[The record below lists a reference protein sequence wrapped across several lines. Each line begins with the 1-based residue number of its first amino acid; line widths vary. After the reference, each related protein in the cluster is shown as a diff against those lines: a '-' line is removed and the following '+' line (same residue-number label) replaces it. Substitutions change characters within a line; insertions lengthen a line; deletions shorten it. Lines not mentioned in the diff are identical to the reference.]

1 MKKIAL
7 SLLAFAMLLAAFS
20 SFPRALAHEEIEQ
33 GDVRIVGGWTNEPPY
48 VNQINGIEL
57 NITRISNGQPINNA
71 LAQVDVSMRK
81 GGETKPL
88 EFQPTEEAGH
98 YVAEILPTQTGQ
110 YAIAFQG
117 TIAGAAFNGQIEIE
131 DVGNTRLL
139 EFPPAGSSGGV
150 SDEVLEQL
158 QTVVTDLTA
167 QVDQAT
173 TASEEAQQAAK
184 AATESAA
191 EQKVAADRAY
201 LFGMVGVGVG
211 VAGII
216 IGVVALTRGR
226 EARALA

>member
-7 SLLAFAMLLAAFS
+7 SLLAFAMLLAAF

-117 TIAGAAFNGQIEIE
+117 TIAEAAFNGQIEIE

-139 EFPPAGSSGGV
+139 EFPPASSSGGV

-173 TASEEAQQAAK
+173 TASEEAQQAAQ
-184 AATESAA
+184 AATGSAA

>member
-7 SLLAFAMLLAAFS
+7 SLLAFAMLLAAF

-139 EFPPAGSSGGV
+139 EFPPASSSGGV

-173 TASEEAQQAAK
+173 TASEEAQQAAQ

>member
-20 SFPRALAHEEIEQ
+20 FPRALAHEEIQQ

-48 VNQINGIEL
+48 VNQLNGIEL

-117 TIAGAAFNGQIEIE
+117 TIAEAAFNGQIEIE

-139 EFPPAGSSGGV
+139 EFPPASSSGGV

-167 QVDQAT
+167 QVGQAT
-173 TASEEAQQAAK
+173 TASEEAQQAAQ

>member
-20 SFPRALAHEEIEQ
+20 FPRALAHEEIQQ

-48 VNQINGIEL
+48 VNQVNGIEL

-139 EFPPAGSSGGV
+139 EFPPASSSGGV

-173 TASEEAQQAAK
+173 TASEEAQQAAQ

>member
-7 SLLAFAMLLAAFS
+7 SLLAFAMLLAAF

-71 LAQVDVSMRK
+71 LAQIDVSMRK

-139 EFPPAGSSGGV
+139 EFPPASSSGGV

-158 QTVVTDLTA
+158 QTVITDLTA

-173 TASEEAQQAAK
+173 TASEEAQQAAQ

>member
-7 SLLAFAMLLAAFS
+7 SLLAFAMLLAAF

-57 NITRISNGQPINNA
+57 NVTRISNGQPINNA

-88 EFQPTEEAGH
+88 EFQPTEEPGH

-117 TIAGAAFNGQIEIE
+117 TIAGAAFNGQLEIE

-139 EFPPAGSSGGV
+139 EFPPASSSGGV

-158 QTVVTDLTA
+158 QTVITDLTA

-173 TASEEAQQAAK
+173 IASEKAQQAAQ

>member
-7 SLLAFAMLLAAFS
+7 SLFALAMLLAAF

-33 GDVRIVGGWTNEPPY
+33 GDVKIVGGWTNEPPY

-88 EFQPTEEAGH
+88 EFQPTEEAGL

-117 TIAGAAFNGQIEIE
+117 TIAGAAFNGQLEIE

-139 EFPPAGSSGGV
+139 EFPPASSSGGV

-158 QTVVTDLTA
+158 QTVITDLTA

-173 TASEEAQQAAK
+173 TASEEAQQAAQ

>member
-20 SFPRALAHEEIEQ
+20 FPRALAHEEIQQ

-48 VNQINGIEL
+48 VNQVNGIEL

-117 TIAGAAFNGQIEIE
+117 TIAEAAFNGQIEIE

-139 EFPPAGSSGGV
+139 EFPPASSSGGV

-173 TASEEAQQAAK
+173 TASEEAQQAAQ

>member
-20 SFPRALAHEEIEQ
+20 FPRALAHEEIVG
-33 GDVRIVGGWTNEPPY
+33 GDVKIVGGWTNEPPY

-98 YVAEILPTQTGQ
+98 YLAEILPTQTGQ

-117 TIAGAAFNGQIEIE
+117 TIAGAAFNGQLEIE

-139 EFPPAGSSGGV
+139 EFPPASSSGGV

-158 QTVVTDLTA
+158 QTVITDLTA

-173 TASEEAQQAAK
+173 TASEEAQQAAQ

-201 LFGMVGVGVG
+201 LFGMIGIGVG

-226 EARALA
+226 EAKALA

>member
-1 MKKIAL
+1 M
-7 SLLAFAMLLAAFS
+7 S
-20 SFPRALAHEEIEQ
+20 
-33 GDVRIVGGWTNEPPY
+33 
-48 VNQINGIEL
+48 
-57 NITRISNGQPINNA
+57 
-71 LAQVDVSMRK
+71 K

-117 TIAGAAFNGQIEIE
+117 TIAGAAFNGQREIE

-139 EFPPAGSSGGV
+139 EFPPASSSGGV

-173 TASEEAQQAAK
+173 TASEKAQQAAQ

>member
-7 SLLAFAMLLAAFS
+7 SLFALAMLLAAF
-20 SFPRALAHEEIEQ
+20 SFPRALAHEEIVG
-33 GDVRIVGGWTNEPPY
+33 GDVKIVGGWTNEPPY

-98 YVAEILPTQTGQ
+98 YLAEILPTQTGQ

-139 EFPPAGSSGGV
+139 EFPPASSSGGV

-158 QTVVTDLTA
+158 QTVITDLTA

-173 TASEEAQQAAK
+173 TASEEAQQAAQ

-201 LFGMVGVGVG
+201 LFGMIGVGVG

-226 EARALA
+226 EAKALA

>member
-7 SLLAFAMLLAAFS
+7 SLLAFAMLLAAF

-117 TIAGAAFNGQIEIE
+117 TIAGAAFNGQLEIE

-139 EFPPAGSSGGV
+139 EFPPVSSSGGV

-158 QTVVTDLTA
+158 QTVITDLTA

-173 TASEEAQQAAK
+173 IASEKAQQAAQ

>member
-20 SFPRALAHEEIEQ
+20 FPRALAHEEIQQ

-139 EFPPAGSSGGV
+139 EFPPASSSGGV

-173 TASEEAQQAAK
+173 TASEEAQQAAQ

>member
-20 SFPRALAHEEIEQ
+20 FPRALAHEEIVG
-33 GDVRIVGGWTNEPPY
+33 GDVKIVGGWTNEPPY

-57 NITRISNGQPINNA
+57 TITRISNGQPINNA

-98 YVAEILPTQTGQ
+98 YLAGILPTQTGQ

-139 EFPPAGSSGGV
+139 EFPPASSSGGV

-173 TASEEAQQAAK
+173 TASEEAQQAAQ

>member
-20 SFPRALAHEEIEQ
+20 FPRSLAHEEIER

-71 LAQVDVSMRK
+71 LAQVDVSMSK

-88 EFQPTEEAGH
+88 EFQPTEEPGL

-173 TASEEAQQAAK
+173 TASEEAQQAAQ

>member
-20 SFPRALAHEEIEQ
+20 FPRALAHEEIQQ

-48 VNQINGIEL
+48 VNQVNGIEL

-117 TIAGAAFNGQIEIE
+117 TIAEAAFNGQIEIE

-139 EFPPAGSSGGV
+139 EFPPASSGGGV

-173 TASEEAQQAAK
+173 TASEEAQQAAQ

>member
-20 SFPRALAHEEIEQ
+20 FPRALAHEEIER

-71 LAQVDVSMRK
+71 LAQVDVSMSK

-139 EFPPAGSSGGV
+139 EFPPASSSGGV

-173 TASEEAQQAAK
+173 TASEEAQQAAQ

>member
-20 SFPRALAHEEIEQ
+20 FPRALAHEEIVG
-33 GDVRIVGGWTNEPPY
+33 GDVKIVGGWTNEPPY

-98 YVAEILPTQTGQ
+98 YLAEILPTQTGQ

-117 TIAGAAFNGQIEIE
+117 TIAGAAFNGQLEIE

-139 EFPPAGSSGGV
+139 EFPPASSSGGV

-158 QTVVTDLTA
+158 QTVITDLTA

-173 TASEEAQQAAK
+173 TASEEAQQAAQ

-226 EARALA
+226 EAKALA

>member
-7 SLLAFAMLLAAFS
+7 SLFALAMLLAAF
-20 SFPRALAHEEIEQ
+20 SFPRALAHEEIVR
-33 GDVRIVGGWTNEPPY
+33 GDVKIVGGWTNEPPY

-81 GGETKPL
+81 GGETQPL
-88 EFQPTEEAGH
+88 EFQPTEEAGL
-98 YVAEILPTQTGQ
+98 YLAEILPTQTGQ

-117 TIAGAAFNGQIEIE
+117 TIAGAAFNGQLEIE

-139 EFPPAGSSGGV
+139 EFPPASSSRGV

-158 QTVVTDLTA
+158 QTVITDLTA

-173 TASEEAQQAAK
+173 TASEEAQQAAQ

-226 EARALA
+226 EAKALA

>member
-20 SFPRALAHEEIEQ
+20 FPRALAHEEIVR

-88 EFQPTEEAGH
+88 EFQPTEEPGH

-139 EFPPAGSSGGV
+139 EFPPASSSGGV

-173 TASEEAQQAAK
+173 IASEKAQQAAQ

>member
-7 SLLAFAMLLAAFS
+7 SLLASAMLLAAF
-20 SFPRALAHEEIEQ
+20 SFPRALAHEEIQQ

-48 VNQINGIEL
+48 VNQVNGIEL

-139 EFPPAGSSGGV
+139 EFPPASSSGGV

-173 TASEEAQQAAK
+173 TASEEAQQAAQ

>member
-20 SFPRALAHEEIEQ
+20 FPRALAHEEIQQ

-117 TIAGAAFNGQIEIE
+117 TIAEAAFNGQIEIE

-139 EFPPAGSSGGV
+139 EFPPASSSGGV

-173 TASEEAQQAAK
+173 TASEEAQQAAQ

>member
-20 SFPRALAHEEIEQ
+20 FPRALAHEEIVG
-33 GDVRIVGGWTNEPPY
+33 GDVKIVGGWTNEPPY

-57 NITRISNGQPINNA
+57 TITRISNGQPINNA

-98 YVAEILPTQTGQ
+98 YLAEILPTQTGQ

-139 EFPPAGSSGGV
+139 EFPPASSSGGV

-173 TASEEAQQAAK
+173 TASEEAQQAAQ

>member
-1 MKKIAL
+1 MKKITL
-7 SLLAFAMLLAAFS
+7 SLLAFAMLLAAF

-33 GDVRIVGGWTNEPPY
+33 GDVRIVGGWTVEPPY
-48 VNQINGIEL
+48 VNQVNGIEL
-57 NITRISNGQPINNA
+57 NLTRISNGQPINNA

-139 EFPPAGSSGGV
+139 EFPPASSSGGV

-158 QTVVTDLTA
+158 QTVITDLTA

-173 TASEEAQQAAK
+173 TASEEARGAAQAA
-184 AATESAA
+184 TNSAG
-191 EQKVAADRAY
+191 ELKLAADRAY
-201 LFGMVGVGVG
+201 IFGMVGVGAG
-211 VAGII
+211 VAGIA
-216 IGVVALTRGR
+216 IGVIALSRR
-226 EARALA
+226 EKIKVNEV

>member
-7 SLLAFAMLLAAFS
+7 SLFALAMLLAAF
-20 SFPRALAHEEIEQ
+20 SFPRALAHEEIVR
-33 GDVRIVGGWTNEPPY
+33 GDVKIVGGWTNEPPY

-88 EFQPTEEAGH
+88 EFQPTEEAGL

-117 TIAGAAFNGQIEIE
+117 TIAGAAFNGQLEIE

-139 EFPPAGSSGGV
+139 EFPPASSSGGV
-150 SDEVLEQL
+150 SDEVLDQL

-173 TASEEAQQAAK
+173 TASEKAQQAAQ

-226 EARALA
+226 EAKALA

>member
-7 SLLAFAMLLAAFS
+7 SLMAFAMLLAAF

-88 EFQPTEEAGH
+88 EFQPTEEAGL

-117 TIAGAAFNGQIEIE
+117 TIAGAAFNGQLEIE

-139 EFPPAGSSGGV
+139 EFPPASSSGGV

-158 QTVVTDLTA
+158 QTVITDLTA

-173 TASEEAQQAAK
+173 TASEEAQQAAQ

>member
-7 SLLAFAMLLAAFS
+7 SLLAFAMLLAAF

-71 LAQVDVSMRK
+71 LAQVDVSMSK

-98 YVAEILPTQTGQ
+98 YMAEILPTQTGQ

-117 TIAGAAFNGQIEIE
+117 TIAEAAFNGQIEIE

-139 EFPPAGSSGGV
+139 EFPPASSSGGV

-173 TASEEAQQAAK
+173 TASEEAQQAAQ
-184 AATESAA
+184 AATGSAA

>member
-20 SFPRALAHEEIEQ
+20 FPRALAHEEIVG
-33 GDVRIVGGWTNEPPY
+33 GDVKIVGGWTNEPPY

-110 YAIAFQG
+110 YAIMFQG
-117 TIAGAAFNGQIEIE
+117 TIAGAAFNGQLEIE

-139 EFPPAGSSGGV
+139 EFPPASSSGGV

-158 QTVVTDLTA
+158 QTVITDLTA

-173 TASEEAQQAAK
+173 TASEEAQQAAQ
-184 AATESAA
+184 AATGSAA

>member
-7 SLLAFAMLLAAFS
+7 SLLAFAMLLAAF

-117 TIAGAAFNGQIEIE
+117 TIAGAAFNGQLEIE

-139 EFPPAGSSGGV
+139 EFPPASSSGGV

-158 QTVVTDLTA
+158 QTVITDLTA

-173 TASEEAQQAAK
+173 IASEKAQQAAQ

>member
-20 SFPRALAHEEIEQ
+20 FPRALAHEEIVG
-33 GDVRIVGGWTNEPPY
+33 GDVKIVEGWTNEPPY

-117 TIAGAAFNGQIEIE
+117 TIAGAAFNGQLEIE

-139 EFPPAGSSGGV
+139 EFPPASSSGGGV

-158 QTVVTDLTA
+158 QTVITDLTA

-173 TASEEAQQAAK
+173 TASEEAQQAAQ

-216 IGVVALTRGR
+216 IGVVALSRGK

>member
-7 SLLAFAMLLAAFS
+7 SLLAFAMLLAAFG

-57 NITRISNGQPINNA
+57 NITRISNGQPINTA

-110 YAIAFQG
+110 YAIVFQG
-117 TIAGAAFNGQIEIE
+117 TIAGAAFN
-131 DVGNTRLL
+131 
-139 EFPPAGSSGGV
+139 
-150 SDEVLEQL
+150 
-158 QTVVTDLTA
+158 
-167 QVDQAT
+167 
-173 TASEEAQQAAK
+173 
-184 AATESAA
+184 
-191 EQKVAADRAY
+191 
-201 LFGMVGVGVG
+201 
-211 VAGII
+211 
-216 IGVVALTRGR
+216 
-226 EARALA
+226 

>member
-20 SFPRALAHEEIEQ
+20 FSRALAHEEIEQ

-88 EFQPTEEAGH
+88 EFQPTEEAGL
-98 YVAEILPTQTGQ
+98 YVTEILPTQTGQ

-117 TIAGAAFNGQIEIE
+117 TIAGAAFNSQLEIE

-139 EFPPAGSSGGV
+139 EFPPASRSGGGV

-158 QTVVTDLTA
+158 QTVITDLTA

-173 TASEEAQQAAK
+173 TASEEAQQAAQ

-216 IGVVALTRGR
+216 IGVAALTRGR
-226 EARALA
+226 EAKALA

>member
-20 SFPRALAHEEIEQ
+20 FPRALAHEEIQQ

-48 VNQINGIEL
+48 VNQLNGIEL

-139 EFPPAGSSGGV
+139 EFPPASSSGGV

-173 TASEEAQQAAK
+173 TASEEAQQAAQ

>member
-7 SLLAFAMLLAAFS
+7 SLLGFAMLLAAF
-20 SFPRALAHEEIEQ
+20 SFPRALAHEEIER

-88 EFQPTEEAGH
+88 EFQPTEEPGH

-139 EFPPAGSSGGV
+139 EFPPASSSGV

-173 TASEEAQQAAK
+173 IASEEAQQAAQ

>member
-7 SLLAFAMLLAAFS
+7 SLLVFAMLLAAF

-117 TIAGAAFNGQIEIE
+117 TIAGAAFNGQLEIE

-139 EFPPAGSSGGV
+139 EFPPASSSGGV

-158 QTVVTDLTA
+158 QTVITDLTA

-173 TASEEAQQAAK
+173 TASEEAQQAAQ

-211 VAGII
+211 VAVII

>member
-20 SFPRALAHEEIEQ
+20 FPRALAHEEIVG

-117 TIAGAAFNGQIEIE
+117 TIAGAAFNSG
-131 DVGNTRLL
+131 
-139 EFPPAGSSGGV
+139 GGV

-158 QTVVTDLTA
+158 QTVITDLTA

-173 TASEEAQQAAK
+173 TASEKAQQAAQ

-216 IGVVALTRGR
+216 IGVVALSRGK

>member
-20 SFPRALAHEEIEQ
+20 FPRALAHEEIVG
-33 GDVRIVGGWTNEPPY
+33 GDVKIVGGWTNEPPY

-98 YVAEILPTQTGQ
+98 YLAEILPTQTGQ

-117 TIAGAAFNGQIEIE
+117 TIAGAAFNGQLEIE

-139 EFPPAGSSGGV
+139 EFPPASSSGGV

-158 QTVVTDLTA
+158 QTVITDLTA

-173 TASEEAQQAAK
+173 TASEEAQQAAQ

>member
-7 SLLAFAMLLAAFS
+7 SLLALAMLLAAF

-98 YVAEILPTQTGQ
+98 YQAEKISSQREEYP
-110 YAIAFQG
+110 
-117 TIAGAAFNGQIEIE
+117 IE
-131 DVGNTRLL
+131 
-139 EFPPAGSSGGV
+139 
-150 SDEVLEQL
+150 
-158 QTVVTDLTA
+158 
-167 QVDQAT
+167 
-173 TASEEAQQAAK
+173 
-184 AATESAA
+184 
-191 EQKVAADRAY
+191 
-201 LFGMVGVGVG
+201 
-211 VAGII
+211 
-216 IGVVALTRGR
+216 
-226 EARALA
+226 